1 VKEIKFTQ
9 TTVAPSTDA
18 KEVNLKDYV
27 TVLDDL
33 GRDVT
38 KEHTVTFETANEA
51 VVKVDG
57 KVPNTATGSVIVV
70 AVVKDGD
77 KVVKSAKTTIKVSAA
92 APAEYVGSYVY
103 TVNAATNTEEF
114 NKLKDEEK
122 VSYIFEGD
130 KAQQA
135 KKLAVYY
142 KDQYGKSVA
151 AVTAFNSATGAKLEN
166 LTPTVA
172 IVENDGT
179 IKPISKGT
187 AYVKV
192 TLGEIVQTIAIEVKE
207 DAAITTMEVAPEA
220 VSVVAGQDATSKV
233 TFKDQYGKEQKAD
246 AKAVTVEPK
255 DKEVA
260 TATFDATTGDVTV
273 KGVKEGSTTVTVTY
287 KSGELELTK
296 DIAVKVEKAGDL
308 QEYKA
313 VVKDTTLDAGNTGKD
328 ADEKK
333 APNSTTIAVNKI
345 DTNGNKIGTATP
357 TLKVVDKDGKDV
369 VADKALVTVTDA
381 TVTANKDGKEGTA
394 YVQVSVGSLVI
405 DTVEIK
411 VVNTAPTP
419 TTAEF
424 DRLDLLF
431 TAEYDANANTIKFPS
446 LVENGT
452 SAAAD
457 QLDLGEQIATIITV
471 KNQFGKEFTAQTVTV
486 EYTLTNAKGATV
498 NNGDTKKLASI
509 DDAKAT
515 VDAVVTSI
523 KVDDKEI
530 SNTPTVVKLSFD
542 QTAAIV
548 EEGKALVTG
557 YTTTLAGT
565 HTSVNVQFANDAG
578 KKIFELVDGG
588 TGKKVQGDNQ
598 IGKFKVITKFAD
610 VATPIENVFVKSVND
625 DNDGNK
631 FSEIKGSISSPFK
644 WDAEGKLSA
653 EKYAAAWNSWKP
665 ANGFGE
671 IIKDKDVEK
680 VTVEFE
686 YKGQTI
692 KKNLL

>member
-1 VKEIKFTQ
+1 MKEIKFTQ
-9 TTVAPSTDA
+9 TTVSPST
-18 KEVNLKDYV
+18 KEKSVNLKDYV
-27 TVLDDL
+27 TILDDL

-51 VVKVDG
+51 VVKADG
-57 KVPNTATGSVIVV
+57 TVPQNATGSVIVV

-77 KVVKSAKTTIKVSAA
+77 KVVKSAKTTIKVSAS

-103 TVNAATNTEEF
+103 TGEAAKNTEKF

-130 KAQQA
+130 KDPNTGKGT

-142 KDQYGKSVA
+142 KDQYGKSVDA
-151 AVTAFNSATGAKLEN
+151 ETEFNKDNAPKLEN

-246 AKAVTVEPK
+246 AKAVTVKPK
-255 DKEVA
+255 DEKVA
-260 TATFDATTGDVTV
+260 TATFDATTGEVTV
-273 KGVKEGSTTVTVTY
+273 NGVKEGSTTVTVTY

-313 VVKDTTLDAGNTGKD
+313 VVKDTTLDAGNTG

-333 APNSTTIAVNKI
+333 APNSTTITVDQI

-369 VADKALVTVTDA
+369 KEPLIKIDEKDPTKVVALA
-381 TVTANKDGKEGTA
+381 GKEGTA

-431 TAEYDANANTIKFPS
+431 KDGFTVAEDGKVTNPIDLDEKLKTIIKVLDQDGKVMENQDVTLSFTTTNANG
-446 LVENGT
+446 LVVSKENK
-452 SAAAD
+452 
-457 QLDLGEQIATIITV
+457 ITEV
-471 KNQFGKEFTAQTVTV
+471 
-486 EYTLTNAKGATV
+486 TNA
-498 NNGDTKKLASI
+498 S
-509 DDAKAT
+509 AT
-515 VDAVVTSI
+515 VDVVVTDVKVGDKSLI
-523 KVDDKEI
+523 KSPVQVKVAVQVGEQEAKTRLTSVSFIKPDEVEGDKINYNPYGAYSATLDFGSTEI
-530 SNTPTVVKLSFD
+530 SDMTSLKVSLLKVTDEGTEVLAVNELAFD
-542 QTAAIV
+542 RIDETTK
-548 EEGKALVTG
+548 KA
-557 YTTTLAGT
+557 
-565 HTSVNVQFANDAG
+565 
-578 KKIFELVDGG
+578 
-588 TGKKVQGDNQ
+588 
-598 IGKFKVITKFAD
+598 TK
-610 VATPIENVFVKSVND
+610 
-625 DNDGNK
+625 
-631 FSEIKGSISSPFK
+631 ISSPFNLGTGVVDK
-644 WDAEGKLSA
+644 WAWKRGAYAEGKTT
-653 EKYAAAWNSWKP
+653 EEEFKNFIPTHVKVDYVI
-665 ANGFGE
+665 NG
-671 IIKDKDVEK
+671 IAYTKTLDIKQILNVPGKE
-680 VTVEFE
+680 T
-686 YKGQTI
+686 QT
-692 KKNLL
+692 NN